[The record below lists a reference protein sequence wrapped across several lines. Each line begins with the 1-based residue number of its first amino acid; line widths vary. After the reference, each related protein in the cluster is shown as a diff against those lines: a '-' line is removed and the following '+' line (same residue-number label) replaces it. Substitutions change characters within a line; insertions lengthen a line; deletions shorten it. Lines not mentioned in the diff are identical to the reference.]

1 MVDMIKLFIVEDQE
15 IFREGL
21 KRILKEESD
30 MSVVAE
36 AHNGNDVLKEI
47 SNIDCDVILL
57 DMNIPGR
64 SGVDLIS
71 EVKKRKPKLPIL
83 VLSIAPEQKYALP
96 AFKAGASGYMCK
108 DSALDELVG
117 AIRKVNN
124 KGRYLS
130 ESLAEKLAFGMIS
143 DDTTTRHKLTE
154 TENGILLL
162 IARGNE
168 IKDIAEDL
176 ALSINTVFSH
186 RRKILEKLSLKNN
199 VEITHYAINN
209 NLLD

>member
-1 MVDMIKLFIVEDQE
+1 MIKLFIVEDQE

-30 MSVVAE
+30 MTIVAE
-36 AHNGNDVLKEI
+36 AQNGNDVLGEI
-47 SNIDCDVILL
+47 SNVDCDVLL
-57 DMNIPGR
+57 MDMNIPGR
-64 SGVDLIS
+64 SGVDLIA
-71 EVKKRKPKLPIL
+71 EVKRRKPKLPIL
-83 VLSIAPEQKYALP
+83 VLSIAPEQKYALHS
-96 AFKAGASGYMCK
+96 FKAGASGYMCK
-108 DSALDELVG
+108 DSALNELVG

-130 ESLAEKLAFGMIS
+130 EALAENIAFGLLA
-143 DDTTTRHKLTE
+143 DDAMTRYKLTE

-168 IKDIAEDL
+168 IKEIAQGL
-176 ALSINTVFSH
+176 AISINTVFSH
-186 RRKILEKLSLKNN
+186 RRKILEKLNLKNN
-199 VEITHYAINN
+199 VEITHYAMNH